1 MLVADLTGQA
11 PSAVRL
17 ERPTCPTCKSSH
29 GAPQLADP
37 SLKCSVSHSEGVAIA
52 AVATQPD
59 CEGLGV
65 DLECAAVSDWRS
77 LAPRVRAVTE
87 PAPTT
92 AEEFVALW
100 SRKEAVLKAT
110 GEGLGRDMRTFDVKP
125 ARSPAFVSC
134 GPTGLTVM
142 DVDFEEA
149 GLPVSGS
156 LSVAV
161 VGDSRIDLNLSR
173 L

>member
-1 MLVADLTGQA
+1 
-11 PSAVRL
+11 
-17 ERPTCPTCKSSH
+17 
-29 GAPQLADP
+29 
-37 SLKCSVSHSEGVAIA
+37 
-52 AVATQPD
+52 
-59 CEGLGV
+59 
-65 DLECAAVSDWRS
+65 
-77 LAPRVRAVTE
+77 
-87 PAPTT
+87 
-92 AEEFVALW
+92 
-100 SRKEAVLKAT
+100 
-110 GEGLGRDMRTFDVKP
+110 MRTFDVKP